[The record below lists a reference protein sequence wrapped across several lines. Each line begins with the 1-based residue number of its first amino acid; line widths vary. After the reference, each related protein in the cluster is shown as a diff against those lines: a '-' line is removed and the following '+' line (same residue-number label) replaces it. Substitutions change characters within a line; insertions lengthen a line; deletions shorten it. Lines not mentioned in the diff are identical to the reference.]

1 MCPIRNDFK
10 ELAVFK
16 WGLSRQICGHL
27 GSVREQI
34 QSRMNEIHHQVLS
47 EGPRKQNPEIITDG
61 TFCITDGTACL
72 EAKLQKV
79 AGNKTEFWSLGS
91 SIDQAWKL
99 IVEMVVWNEDVE

>member
-1 MCPIRNDFK
+1 MIK
-10 ELAVFK
+10 
-16 WGLSRQICGHL
+16 I
-27 GSVREQI
+27 
-34 QSRMNEIHHQVLS
+34 
-47 EGPRKQNPEIITDG
+47 PRKQAGDRVDGQNPEIITDG